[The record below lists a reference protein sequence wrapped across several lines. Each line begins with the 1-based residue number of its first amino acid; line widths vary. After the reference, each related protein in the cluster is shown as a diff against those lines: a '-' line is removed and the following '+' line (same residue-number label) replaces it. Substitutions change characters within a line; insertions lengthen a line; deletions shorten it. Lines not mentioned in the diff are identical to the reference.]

1 MCAHMQ
7 QAMCIPKQAAWKLC
21 MEPQDQ
27 CSSKKKKKWNHME
40 VSFFLA
46 DERCLNKLVRLNM
59 FYQKKKKTNEK
70 ASGDKLN
77 VLKKG

>member
-1 MCAHMQ
+1 MHICNKPCAFLS
-7 QAMCIPKQAAWKLC
+7 KLLENC
-21 MEPQDQ
+21 VWNLKTSVLP
-27 CSSKKKKKWNHME
+27 KKKKKWNHME